1 MPSPTTSPEDLKAMR
16 NAEAF
21 SSEKS
26 KQQHQLT
33 PSARLERRQNRE
45 RIHAVGQK
53 AQKVK
58 ERARRDV
65 AAAKACLVDDDDDD
79 ALLGARE
86 LYVQVERSE
95 APGEFVDFTL
105 GSLKGVA
112 KESAKSK
119 VGRPA
124 GLGKRLEVLRNWK
137 GEGMGLVRGGAWVLV
152 VVDG

>member
-1 MPSPTTSPEDLKAMR
+1 M
-16 NAEAF
+16 
-21 SSEKS
+21 
-26 KQQHQLT
+26 
-33 PSARLERRQNRE
+33 
-45 RIHAVGQK
+45 GQK
-53 AQKVK
+53 ALKAK

-65 AAAKACLVDDDDDD
+65 AAAKACLVEEGGDND
-79 ALLGARE
+79 ALMGARE

-95 APGEFVDFTL
+95 APREFVDFTL

-137 GEGMGLVRGGAWVLV
+137 GEGIGLVRGGAWVLV